1 MAQQSRDTFIGE
13 ILVEKGVV
21 EAEQMNELLAER
33 AEKGGALVE
42 HLLQSDV
49 IEENKLWS
57 VVADEMDLGFI
68 EKIVVGEIETALID
82 NIPISFAKSNRVLP
96 LDETPEGIRVAC
108 ANPFEFGALDAV
120 QAIIGRPVVPV
131 VVPGDAILD
140 AINEVYDR
148 QSGDDELGESKGAE
162 EEELTD
168 LIDVE
173 DEAPIIRWVN
183 SLFFEAVKR
192 RASDIHIEAMERE
205 VVVRYRVDGVLH
217 EAKRAQKAF
226 ISSIISR
233 VKILAKLN
241 IAEKRLPQDGR
252 IALKIAGKSID
263 VRVSTIPTSQGERVV
278 MRLLDKQS
286 VLHDVSDLGF
296 WPDHY
301 HLFHGLIRRPHGII
315 LVTGPTGSGK
325 TTTLYAGLQQIN
337 QPDKNIL
344 TIEDPVEYDIEGI
357 SQVHVQAKIDL
368 TFSAG
373 LRAFLRQ
380 DPDVIMVGEIRD
392 RETAEI
398 AIHASLTGHLVLSTI
413 HTNDAPGALT
423 RLVEMEIEPF
433 LVSSS
438 IIGIQAQRLVRV
450 LCPHCKE
457 LYEPS
462 RDQLVELGITA
473 ADPYQPPPAP
483 SSTVYRAG
491 WSKLKPIDRLQPQS
505 ISLFRAVGCDECM
518 GTGYHGRTGVYEMVM
533 ITDEI
538 RNNVLRNAD
547 SNTIKRLARQEG
559 MVSLREDGARKVLT
573 GETTIEEV
581 LRVTH
586 EEAGAEG

>member
-1 MAQQSRDTFIGE
+1 MFIGE
-13 ILVEKGVV
+13 MLVEQGALSAAQL
-21 EAEQMNELLAER
+21 EAAHAEL
-33 AEKGGALVE
+33 AEKGGTLVE
-42 HLLQSDV
+42 HLVSSQIVEEKQLWRAVAAAMGLEYLEAIRSEDV
-49 IEENKLWS
+49 DSTLI
-57 VVADEMDLGFI
+57 ADL
-68 EKIVVGEIETALID
+68 
-82 NIPISFAKSNRVLP
+82 PIGFAKANRLLP
-96 LDETPEGIRVAC
+96 LKESADGVRVAC
-108 ANPFEFGALDAV
+108 ANPFDIPSLDAV
-120 QAIIGRPVVPV
+120 QAILRRPIEAVVA
-131 VVPGDAILD
+131 PGDAIVET
-140 AINEVYDR
+140 INTVYER
-148 QSGDDELGESKGAE
+148 SAKGADLDGDGVAD

-183 SLFFEAVKR
+183 TLFFEAVKK
-192 RASDIHIEAMERE
+192 RASDIHIEPLERE
-205 VVVRYRVDGVLH
+205 VGVRFRVDGVMYV
-217 EAKRAQKAF
+217 AKTAKKAF
-226 ISSIISR
+226 LPSIISR

-252 IALKIAGKSID
+252 IGLKIAGKSID

-286 VLHDVSDLGF
+286 VLHDVEDLGF

-337 QPDKNIL
+337 TPDKNIL
-344 TIEDPVEYDIEGI
+344 TVEDPVEYDIEGI
-357 SQVHVQAKIDL
+357 AQMHVNPKIDL
-368 TFSAG
+368 TFSNG

-398 AIHASLTGHLVLSTI
+398 AIQSSLTGHLVLSTI

-423 RLVEMEIEPF
+423 RLVEMDIEPF
-433 LVSSS
+433 LVASS

-450 LCPHCKE
+450 LCPACKE

-462 RDQLVELGITA
+462 RDQLVELGV
-473 ADPYQPPPAP
+473 DPDNPYAP
-483 SSTVYRAG
+483 SAAPKTPVYQAAAMKVPPIRPLRPGTVTLY
-491 WSKLKPIDRLQPQS
+491 
-505 ISLFRAVGCDECM
+505 RAVGCDECL
-518 GTGYHGRTGVYEMVM
+518 GTGYIGRTGLYELVM
-533 ITDEI
+533 ITDDI
-538 RNNVLRNAD
+538 RTHILRNAD
-547 SNTIKRLARQEG
+547 SNTIKRVAKAEG
-559 MVSLREDGARKVLT
+559 MVNLRDDGARKVLAGT
-573 GETTIEEV
+573 TTIEEV

-586 EEAGAEG
+586 VDEN

>member
-1 MAQQSRDTFIGE
+1 MADKRDTFVGE
-13 ILVEKGVV
+13 ILVERGVV
-21 EAEQMNELLAER
+21 PSEKMDELLAEK
-33 AEKGGALVE
+33 AEKGGGSLVE
-42 HLLQSDV
+42 MLISSETVKEGDLWTAVAEELD
-49 IEENKLWS
+49 IEYL
-57 VVADEMDLGFI
+57 
-68 EKIVVGEIETALID
+68 EKIQTDTVDTELVGE
-82 NIPISFAKSNRVLP
+82 IPISFAKSNRILP
-96 LDETPEGIRVAC
+96 LGEVPDGVQVAC
-108 ANPFEFGALDAV
+108 ANPFDLGALDAV
-120 QAIIGRPVVPV
+120 QALVGRPVVPI
-131 VVPGDAILD
+131 VVPADAILD
-140 AINEVYDR
+140 AINTVYER
-148 QSGDDELGESKGAE
+148 RGDQDDLGEKEGAE

-205 VVVRYRVDGVLH
+205 VFVRYRVDGVLH
-217 EAKRAQKAF
+217 EAKSAQKAF
-226 ISSIISR
+226 LPSIISR

-252 IALKIAGKSID
+252 IALKIAGKNID
-263 VRVSTIPTSQGERVV
+263 VRVSTVPTSQGERVV
-278 MRLLDKQS
+278 MRLLDKET

-301 HLFHGLIRRPHGII
+301 HLFHKLIRRPHGII

-325 TTTLYAGLQQIN
+325 TTTLYAGLSQIN
-337 QPDKNIL
+337 TPDKNIL
-344 TIEDPVEYDIEGI
+344 TVEDPVEYDIEGI
-357 SQVHVQAKIDL
+357 GQVHVNPKIDL

-423 RLVEMEIEPF
+423 RLVEMDIEPF

-438 IIGIQAQRLVRV
+438 MIGIQAQRLVRV
-450 LCPHCKE
+450 LCEHCKE
-457 LYEPS
+457 LYAPTRE
-462 RDQLVELGITA
+462 QLSELGVSPDNPYTLGELPGSPVYQA
-473 ADPYQPPPAP
+473 AHRQLPP
-483 SSTVYRAG
+483 
-491 WSKLKPIDRLQPQS
+491 LKPLAQDRVMLY
-505 ISLFRAVGCDECM
+505 RAVGCDECL
-518 GTGYHGRTGVYEMVM
+518 GTGYYGRTGVYELVM

-538 RNNVLRNAD
+538 RNHVLRNAD
-547 SNTIKRLARQEG
+547 SNTVKRVAKKDG
-559 MVSLREDGARKVLT
+559 MVSLRDDGARKVLT
-573 GETTIEEV
+573 GVTTIEEV

-586 EEAGAEG
+586 EDAVV

>member
-1 MAQQSRDTFIGE
+1 MTAPRDTFIGE
-13 ILVEKGVV
+13 ILVERDIISPDRMDG
-21 EAEQMNELLAER
+21 LLALK
-33 AEKGGALVE
+33 AEKGGSFVE
-42 HLLQSDV
+42 LLLSSEAVNEKQ
-49 IEENKLWS
+49 LWTA
-57 VVADEMDLGFI
+57 VAEAMDIAYLDPIPVADLDPS
-68 EKIVVGEIETALID
+68 LIAEL
-82 NIPISFAKSNRVLP
+82 PISFAKSNRVLP
-96 LDETPEGIRVAC
+96 INEGVDGVKVAC
-108 ANPFEFGALDAV
+108 TSPFDLGALDAV
-120 QAIIGRPVVPV
+120 QAILGRPVVPQIAS
-131 VVPGDAILD
+131 GEAILD
-140 AINEVYDR
+140 AINTVYER
-148 QSGDDELGESKGAE
+148 RAGQDELGEKEGVE

-183 SLFFEAVKR
+183 TLFFEAVKR
-192 RASDIHIEAMERE
+192 RASDIHIESFERE
-205 VVVRYRVDGVLH
+205 VVVRYRIDGVLH
-217 EAKRAQKAF
+217 HVKTAKKAF
-226 ISSIISR
+226 LASIISR

-296 WPDHY
+296 LADHY
-301 HLFHGLIRRPHGII
+301 TLFHSLIRRPHGII

-325 TTTLYAGLQQIN
+325 TTTLYAGLSQIN
-337 QPDKNIL
+337 TPDKNIL

-357 SQVHVQAKIDL
+357 GQVHVNPKIDL
-368 TFSAG
+368 TFSSG

-423 RLVEMEIEPF
+423 RLVEMDIEPF
-433 LVSSS
+433 LVASSL
-438 IIGIQAQRLVRV
+438 IGIQAQRLVRV
-450 LCPHCKE
+450 LCPECKT
-457 LYEPS
+457 LYEPEPE
-462 RDQLVELGITA
+462 QLEEIGIVPGTAHILG
-473 ADPYQPPPAP
+473 DPPRSPL
-483 SSTVYRAG
+483 YRAG
-491 WSKLKPIDRLQPQS
+491 WEQLKPPPPLVPGKFMLYEAS
-505 ISLFRAVGCDECM
+505 GCDACL
-518 GTGYHGRTGVYEMVM
+518 GTGYRGRTGVYEMVM

-538 RNNVLRNAD
+538 RMNVLRNAD
-547 SNTIKRLARQEG
+547 SNTIKKIAHAEG
-559 MVSLREDGARKVLT
+559 MISLRDDGARKVLQ
-573 GETTIEEV
+573 GITTIEEV

-586 EEAGAEG
+586 EDAA